1 MDNYQHTG
9 ATAADRRI
17 RFFLPAYLH
26 RNYDPLAGRT
36 ESSMKI
42 GVIGAGAV
50 GTACIMAILGRGAA
64 HEIVVLDSNEQRV
77 RGVVTDMQYGTP
89 LCPPVR
95 LIAGTYPDLAGAE
108 LIIVSVGIN
117 EKAGGAMDRN
127 DPAGRLRLL
136 GTNAR
141 IIADIV
147 PKIVTAAPDAAIMII
162 TNPPEPLTELARRC
176 AGHDRVFSSGTYI
189 DTLRFRFYIARELKV
204 HPDEVNAQVVGEHG
218 NSRVLLWSSARVA
231 GASVLDMIE
240 PDNAKAFKAKVEE
253 QVRNAN
259 ITIIEGT
266 GASQYG
272 IGMACGRLVESI
284 TRDEH
289 AVFPLGCHVPEY
301 GTTLSVPTVLGRQG
315 VVRIL
320 KPVMADEERA
330 ALERSAA
337 TLRAAFAR
345 LEV

>member
-1 MDNYQHTG
+1 
-9 ATAADRRI
+9 
-17 RFFLPAYLH
+17 
-26 RNYDPLAGRT
+26 
-36 ESSMKI
+36 
-42 GVIGAGAV
+42 
-50 GTACIMAILGRGAA
+50 
-64 HEIVVLDSNEQRV
+64 
-77 RGVVTDMQYGTP
+77 
-89 LCPPVR
+89 
-95 LIAGTYPDLAGAE
+95 
-108 LIIVSVGIN
+108 
-117 EKAGGAMDRN
+117 MDRN
-127 DPAGRLRLL
+127 DPKGRLRLL

-147 PKIVTAAPDAAIMII
+147 PKIVSAAGDATIMVI

-176 AGHDRVFSSGTYI
+176 AGHNRVMSSGTYI
-189 DTLRFRFYIARELKV
+189 DTLRFRFYIARQLGV
-204 HPDEVNAQVVGEHG
+204 HPDQVDAQVVGEHG

-231 GASVLDMIE
+231 GASVLDMIP
-240 PDNAKAFKAKVEE
+240 PDDKDGFKARVEQ

-272 IGMACGRLVESI
+272 IGMACGRLVEAI

-301 GTTLSVPTVLGRQG
+301 GTTLSVPTVLARKG

-320 KPVMADEERA
+320 KPVMSCDERA
-330 ALERSAA
+330 ALERSAE
-337 TLRAAFAR
+337 TLRAAYAK

>member
-1 MDNYQHTG
+1 
-9 ATAADRRI
+9 
-17 RFFLPAYLH
+17 
-26 RNYDPLAGRT
+26 
-36 ESSMKI
+36 MKI

-95 LIAGTYPDLAGAE
+95 LIAGDYPDLLGAE

-136 GTNAR
+136 GANAKV
-141 IIADIV
+141 IAEIV
-147 PKIVTAAPDAAIMII
+147 PKIVTAAPEATIMVI
-162 TNPPEPLTELARRC
+162 TNPPEPLTALARRC
-176 AGHDRVFSSGTYI
+176 AGHDRVISSGTYI
-189 DTLRFRFYIARELKV
+189 DTLRFRFYIARQLQV
-204 HPDEVNAQVVGEHG
+204 HPDQVDAQVVGEHG

-231 GASVLDMIE
+231 GASVLDMIPTGE
-240 PDNAKAFKAKVEE
+240 VAAFKAKVED

-272 IGMACGRLVESI
+272 IGMACGRLVEAMI
-284 TRDEH
+284 RNEF

-301 GTTLSVPTVLGRQG
+301 GTTLSVPTVLARNG

-320 KPVMADEERA
+320 KPVMSDEERA
-330 ALERSAA
+330 ALERSAE
-337 TLRAAFAR
+337 TLRAAYAR

>member
-1 MDNYQHTG
+1 
-9 ATAADRRI
+9 
-17 RFFLPAYLH
+17 
-26 RNYDPLAGRT
+26 
-36 ESSMKI
+36 MKVGI
-42 GVIGAGAV
+42 IGAGAV
-50 GTACIMAILGRGAA
+50 GTACLMAILGRGAA
-64 HEIVVLDSNEQRV
+64 HEIVVLDQNEQRV

-95 LIAGTYPDLAGAE
+95 LIAGDYPDLIGSG
-108 LIIVSVGIN
+108 LIILAVGIN

-136 GTNAR
+136 GANAR
-141 IIADIV
+141 TIADIV
-147 PKIVTAAPDAAIMII
+147 PKIVNAAPDATLMVI

-176 AGHDRVFSSGTYI
+176 AGHDRVISSGTYI
-189 DTLRFRFYIARELKV
+189 DTLRFRFYIARQLNV
-204 HPDEVNAQVVGEHG
+204 HPDQVDAQVVGEHG

-231 GASVLDMIE
+231 GASVLEMIPASE
-240 PDNAKAFKAKVEE
+240 AAAFKVNVES

-272 IGMACGRLVESI
+272 IGMAAGRLVEAI

-301 GTTLSVPTVLGRQG
+301 GITLSVPTVLGRSG

-320 KPVMADEERA
+320 KPVMSNDERA
-330 ALERSAA
+330 ALEGSAA